1 MIVTM
6 PDHSKK
12 TLLHLPPLVP
22 PRSASGGTTAGLSL
36 KRSAKPHAGARPKPL
51 GERGIPITL
60 SPVGSKSVAGLPSR
74 PNPCVY
80 PLL

>member
-6 PDHSKK
+6 PDIEKDPAASAAIGSA
-12 TLLHLPPLVP
+12 PIRESGYDSVLV
-22 PRSASGGTTAGLSL
+22 A

-51 GERGIPITL
+51 GERGIRITL